1 MCSCLRNCIISWGTR
16 TWLRCTTMWQL
27 LHKSSMV
34 LIFNDENANER
45 ATSSTNLKKCRF
57 YYKYPFLLFDH
68 YCCVWLV
75 RQLLLESPQDLRF
88 IVLKYFEK
96 CVPLGL
102 QIHTKPRCPCP
113 SPSQWLSLSVAWSS
127 SHLFCV
133 VCVLCFSK
141 GILASPASCTI
152 DPPWSRCKR
161 PDLVPS
167 LSWP

>member
-1 MCSCLRNCIISWGTR
+1 MS
-16 TWLRCTTMWQL
+16 M
-27 LHKSSMV
+27 LH
-34 LIFNDENANER
+34 L
-45 ATSSTNLKKCRF
+45 STNLKKKKKKCRF
-57 YYKYPFLLFDH
+57 YYKYPFLLFDN

-75 RQLLLESPQDLRF
+75 RQLLLEFPQDLRF

-133 VCVLCFSK
+133 VDFFQGHFSFAC
-141 GILASPASCTI
+141 ILHNR
-152 DPPWSRCKR
+152 PPLEQVRETRFSAVFIMTLAKAG
-161 PDLVPS
+161 L
-167 LSWP
+167 L